1 MVYLKNKKTPKKKLL
16 TLRFKELFKII
27 ENIPDMTSLSFG
39 ILSKYNQSY
48 LSQLRF
54 VYLLYFNSIY
64 KSIEEYWKSSKS
76 ISLLTQA
83 ILVNGFEHINKYTE
97 IEINNENKIKINVI
111 NLKELLNYQ
120 TRYPFIWL
128 KHQMIY
134 FDIFII

>member
-1 MVYLKNKKTPKKKLL
+1 
-16 TLRFKELFKII
+16 
-27 ENIPDMTSLSFG
+27 MTSLSFG